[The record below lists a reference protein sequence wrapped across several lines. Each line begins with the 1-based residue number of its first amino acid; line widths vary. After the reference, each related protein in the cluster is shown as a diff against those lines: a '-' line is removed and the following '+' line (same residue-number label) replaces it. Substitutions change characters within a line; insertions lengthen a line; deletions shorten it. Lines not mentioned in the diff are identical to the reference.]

1 MKKQN
6 LQGSL
11 TIDHNFPGK
20 ASHCCTFFFF
30 FYLAPLRPGN
40 NGQNAKRKGKASP
53 TLKVLKAENVPLKN
67 NTLRNR
73 RTAKKYTHC

>member
-1 MKKQN
+1 MKKQD

-11 TIDHNFPGK
+11 AIDHDFPGK

-30 FYLAPLRPGN
+30 ISLHYDQVIMGKD
-40 NGQNAKRKGKASP
+40 AKRKGKGKSHAKSV
-53 TLKVLKAENVPLKN
+53 KENVPLKN

-73 RTAKKYTHC
+73 RTP